1 LPKAQ
6 LFVFAHLCMFLSEN
20 RAVNKVYSL
29 LKVFIKSRFIRFSG
43 FQEVKKKINCPKV
56 DRVLKLVHF
65 TALKKVGLN
74 PKLHHV
80 PGISRQRILKGD
92 TLLRVLSGIQ
102 PTGSL
107 HLGNYLGMMNP
118 MISYMD
124 RSELFVFIVNFHA
137 LTSVTDA
144 EKLSQG
150 TLEAAADFLAL
161 GLDPDRCIFW
171 VQSDVPEVIELAWIL
186 TCITPMGLL
195 ERCHSYKDK
204 IAKGIS
210 PNHGLFAYPV
220 LMAADILLYQ
230 SNLVPVGKDQKQHIE
245 VTRDI
250 AIKFNATYGDTFVI
264 PEGEISDEIATIP
277 GIDGQKMSKSYGNTI
292 EIFLDEKSLKKKV
305 MSITTDSTPVDQPK
319 DPETCNLFQI
329 FRHFAPQDRV
339 EEVRRLYVEGGAAY
353 GTIKKELAGILWEY
367 FREPREFRARLMND
381 PDHIRQILRKGA
393 EKARNIAGP
402 TLNLVRERVGIT
414 Y

>member
-1 LPKAQ
+1 
-6 LFVFAHLCMFLSEN
+6 
-20 RAVNKVYSL
+20 
-29 LKVFIKSRFIRFSG
+29 
-43 FQEVKKKINCPKV
+43 
-56 DRVLKLVHF
+56 
-65 TALKKVGLN
+65 
-74 PKLHHV
+74 
-80 PGISRQRILKGD
+80 
-92 TLLRVLSGIQ
+92 LRVLSGIQ

-107 HLGNYLGMMNP
+107 HIGNYLGMMRP

-124 RSELFVFIVNFHA
+124 REELFVFIVNLHA
-137 LTSVTDA
+137 LTSVTDRD
-144 EKLSQG
+144 KLSRG
-150 TLEAAADFLAL
+150 TIEAAADFMAL

-171 VQSDVPEVIELAWIL
+171 VQSDVTEVVELSWIL

-250 AIKFNATYGDTFVI
+250 AMRFNNTFGETFVI
-264 PEGEISDEIATIP
+264 PEGEISDEVATVP
-277 GIDGQKMSKSYGNTI
+277 GTDGQKMSKSYDNTI

-305 MSITTDSTPVDQPK
+305 MGIVTDSTPVDQPK
-319 DPETCNLFQI
+319 NPETCNLFQI
-329 FRHFAPQDRV
+329 FRHFAAPERV
-339 EEVRRLYVEGGAAY
+339 AEVHRLYVEGGAAY
-353 GTIKKELAGILWEY
+353 GTVKKELVGILWDY
-367 FREPREFRARLMND
+367 FRDSRDERARLVKD
-381 PDHIRQILRKGA
+381 PGYLSNVLAKGA
-393 EKARNIAGP
+393 AKARAIAEE
-402 TLNLVRERVGIT
+402 TIDRVRDRVGLK